1 MTNSFYIDVLDNN
14 NDNPYN
20 NIYFNNLNNQS
31 KNMVRRKYNLPQNTR
46 FNTNLT
52 NRTLKVSSV
61 GTGYGSKKNIGF
73 KTSKKNR
80 YNKSSIFNKKKKK
93 KKKKIPMPK
102 INKKSPYLGSNLKLK
117 NNVLFDN
124 DFRKG
129 LITQRS
135 FKKDDLLFILFKKI
149 DNHFELTPIG
159 DTVNFSNEPNTDI
172 KQVNNMFFAKAV
184 REIAIGEEITSS
196 FNGLSSNLLKYKL
209 N

>member
-80 YNKSSIFNKKKKK
+80 YNNSSIFNKKKS